1 MDVQPEKALEIV
13 YHHLKRNYGDC
24 EGLQSAIENKLTN
37 FNSIGK
43 LHPKT
48 HSILQELLLIYY
60 VQGVI
65 GINEEVSKVLFEQES
80 PNIFRE
86 PLIDSQW
93 CALLLE
99 NIEKRGV
106 SQQVAL
112 KSLSDY
118 KVIAEAFKRD
128 QV

>member
-1 MDVQPEKALEIV
+1 LP
-13 YHHLKRNYGDC
+13 
-24 EGLQSAIENKLTN
+24 
-37 FNSIGK
+37 
-43 LHPKT
+43 
-48 HSILQELLLIYY
+48 LIYH
-60 VQGVI
+60 VPDVI
-65 GINEEVSKVLFEQES
+65 GINEEASKVLFEQES

-106 SQQVAL
+106 SQQVVL

-118 KVIAEAFKRD
+118 KVFAEAFKRD